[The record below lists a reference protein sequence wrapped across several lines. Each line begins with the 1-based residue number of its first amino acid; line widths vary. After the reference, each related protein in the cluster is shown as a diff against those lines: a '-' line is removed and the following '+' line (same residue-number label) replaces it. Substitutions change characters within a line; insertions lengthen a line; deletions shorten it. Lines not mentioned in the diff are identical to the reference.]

1 MTLMMPLKL
10 LDWIDDNREHLKPPV
25 CNKQIFE
32 DSEFI
37 VQVVGGPNSRTDYH
51 VDEGPELFYQVEGG
65 MLLKTVQDGRFVD
78 IPIDEGEI
86 FLLPPR
92 VPHSPQRFK
101 QTVGIVVERKRQPHE
116 LDGFVWFC
124 AKCANKLHE
133 EYLHV
138 SDIVKD
144 LPPVFAR
151 FYADVDARTCKRCGS
166 VMPAPKTDAG
176 ARL

>member
-1 MTLMMPLKL
+1 MMMPLKL

-32 DSEFI
+32 NEEFI

-51 VDEGPELFYQVEGG
+51 VDEGPELFYQVEGE
-65 MLLKTVQDGRFVD
+65 MLLKTVQDDKFVD
-78 IPIDEGEI
+78 IPIGEGDI

-92 VPHSPQRFK
+92 VPHSPQRFRD
-101 QTVGIVVERKRQPHE
+101 TVGLVVERRRAPNE

-124 AKCANKLHE
+124 TKCANKLHE
-133 EYLHV
+133 QYLHV
-138 SDIVKD
+138 ADIVKD

-151 FYADVDARTCKRCGS
+151 FYASTDARTCKRCGT
-166 VMPAPKTDAG
+166 VMPPPKSDAAP
-176 ARL
+176 RV

>member
-1 MTLMMPLKL
+1 MRAMNITMPFKL

-25 CNKQIFE
+25 CNKQVFE
-32 DSEFI
+32 NGEFI

-51 VDEGPELFYQVEGG
+51 HDEGPELFYQVEGE

-78 IPIDEGEI
+78 IPIREGEI

-101 QTVGIVVERKRQPHE
+101 DTVGIVVERPRAPDE
-116 LDGFVWFC
+116 LDGFMWFC
-124 AKCANKLHE
+124 PRCANKLHE
-133 EYLHV
+133 EFLHV
-138 SDIVKD
+138 ADIVKD

-151 FYADVDARTCKRCGS
+151 FNANVGARTCKRCGH
-166 VMPAPKTDAG
+166 VAPAG
-176 ARL
+176 

>member
-1 MTLMMPLKL
+1 MMMPLKL

-32 DSEFI
+32 NEDFI

-51 VDEGPELFYQVEGG
+51 VDEGPELFYQVEGE
-65 MLLKTVQDGRFVD
+65 MLLKTVQDGKFVD
-78 IPIDEGEI
+78 IPIGEGDI

-101 QTVGIVVERKRQPHE
+101 DTVGIVVERRRAPHE

-124 AKCANKLHE
+124 PKCANKLHE
-133 EYLHV
+133 QFLHV
-138 SDIVKD
+138 ADIVKD

-151 FYADVDARTCKRCGS
+151 FYASADARTFKRCGT
-166 VMPAPKTDAG
+166 VMPAPKSDVG
-176 ARL
+176 ARV

>member
-1 MTLMMPLKL
+1 MKTMMPLKL

-51 VDEGPELFYQVEGG
+51 VDEGPELFYQVEGE
-65 MLLKTVQDGRFVD
+65 MLLKTVQDGNFVD
-78 IPIDEGEI
+78 IPIREGEI
-86 FLLPPR
+86 FLLPQR
-92 VPHSPQRFK
+92 MPHSPQRFK
-101 QTVGIVVERKRQPHE
+101 ETVGIVVERQRAPHE

-124 AKCANKLHE
+124 PKCANKLHE
-133 EYLHV
+133 EFLHV
-138 SDIVKD
+138 ADIVKD

-151 FYADVDARTCKRCGS
+151 FYASADSRTCKRCGT
-166 VMPAPKTDAG
+166 VMPAPKT
-176 ARL
+176 

>member
-1 MTLMMPLKL
+1 MMMPLKL

-32 DSEFI
+32 NEEFI

-51 VDEGPELFYQVEGG
+51 VDEGPELFYQVEGE
-65 MLLKTVQDGRFVD
+65 MLLKTVQDGKFVD
-78 IPIDEGEI
+78 IPIGEGDI

-101 QTVGIVVERKRQPHE
+101 DTVGIVVERRRAPQE

-124 AKCANKLHE
+124 PKCANKLHE
-133 EYLHV
+133 QYLHV
-138 SDIVKD
+138 ADIVKD

-151 FYADVDARTCKRCGS
+151 FYASTDARTCKRCGT
-166 VMPAPKTDAG
+166 VLPAPKSDAG
-176 ARL
+176 ARV